1 MQGLREGAEK
11 GTRAGSG
18 GVARPD
24 ILLIGC
30 VKGKLEWASRVAAKD
45 LYVSALWRCRRKYA
59 EQSGIPWFILSAK
72 YGLVNPETR
81 IAWYDLSLGDLPA
94 AQRRAWS
101 HRVVDALVSRYP
113 SVEGKVVEVHAG
125 KDYVDYG
132 LESGLT
138 DAGMIVQR
146 PLLGIPIGRHLGW
159 YRERGA
165 SED

>member
-101 HRVVDALVSRYP
+101 HRVVDARVRSYA
-113 SVEGKVVEVHAG
+113 SGEGKVVEVPAG
-125 KDYVDYG
+125 K
-132 LESGLT
+132 
-138 DAGMIVQR
+138 
-146 PLLGIPIGRHLGW
+146 
-159 YRERGA
+159 
-165 SED
+165 

>member
-1 MQGLREGAEK
+1 MPGLREGAENGK
-11 GTRAGSG
+11 RADEG
-18 GVARPD
+18 GAAEPD

-81 IAWYDLSLGDLPA
+81 IAWYDLSLGDQPA

-101 HRVVDALVSRYP
+101 SRVVDALVGKYP
-113 SVEGKVVEVHAG
+113 SVEGKIVEVHAG

-132 LESGLT
+132 LETGLT
-138 DAGMIVQR
+138 DAGMVVQR

-165 SED
+165 GED